1 MIYSKLNN
9 MKSVYVACIAAAFS
23 FLMSNA
29 IIAQNGPNETTNANL
44 QKKIVR
50 GCEYEVLP
58 GLAEVVSIVKT
69 RDASESALQ
78 YDEHEVLFKF
88 TPMEGGELLT
98 MLKDSEIEFYLRS
111 RAIKI
116 PVGPEYIKAKQ
127 LRKGT
132 KYAMNLLQTR
142 NRDACLERYTYE
154 SKALDNDLFEAYDN
168 IIDYTKES
176 YVRQLEMEEVAHEKR
191 KAQQADASA
200 NETVDPTMET
210 ETTVADES
218 TAIIESDALDFDY
231 GGLSEE
237 EIANLSEAEMRV
249 LVEENLRKNLKNNS
263 SSFDAEEL
271 GIDEAKIRA
280 EIEAKK
286 RAEHAEEL
294 KKTPVDNTTPSE
306 EANKSAKNSSEAIKE
321 AKRKAK
327 EAERKAKEDKKRKE
341 QLEVEKKQKEE
352 ELRQRI
358 EREIEAEIQKEIEAK
373 KEADRQE
380 KEKAEQKAADVTKK
394 KEQALEKMKAIELEM
409 KKRIIDEAKRS
420 DCVYG
425 NRISGTIEVVKVTK
439 FKEAALSH
447 LKHVEY
453 QVLVTFRPDN
463 FGDLSKKDKKSWE
476 ANYTFTIDPTG
487 KNANPGAGY
496 IRKYKVF
503 KASRYQGFAQPL
515 ESGICSQMMIYS
527 PDLPNDEGKIKLK

>member
-1 MIYSKLNN
+1 
-9 MKSVYVACIAAAFS
+9 MKITYIGCIAAAIIS
-23 FLMSNA
+23 LLSNPLL
-29 IIAQNGPNETTNANL
+29 AQNGPNENVNANL

-69 RDASESALQ
+69 RDADKSALQ

-98 MLKDSEIEFYLRS
+98 MLKDTEIEFYLRS
-111 RAIKI
+111 RAVKI

-176 YVRQLEMEEVAHEKR
+176 YVRKLEMEEAAHEER
-191 KAQQADASA
+191 KAKKADENA
-200 NETVDPTMET
+200 NSTPDPTMET
-210 ETTVADES
+210 ETNTTSEELSEIES
-218 TAIIESDALDFDY
+218 TELDY

-237 EIANLSEAEMRV
+237 EIANLSEAEMRT
-249 LVEENLRKNLKNNS
+249 LVEENLRKKLANNS
-263 SSFDAEEL
+263 SNLDAEEL
-271 GIDEAKIRA
+271 GIDEAKMRL
-280 EIEAKK
+280 EIEARK
-286 RAEHAEEL
+286 RAEHATEL
-294 KKTPVDNTTPSE
+294 KNTEKASTSDSNQNAE
-306 EANKSAKNSSEAIKE
+306 TSSNNKNSADAIKD

-341 QLEVEKKQKEE
+341 QLEIEKKQKEK
-352 ELRQRI
+352 ELRERL
-358 EREIEAEIQKEIEAK
+358 EREIEEKIQSEIQAN
-373 KEADRQE
+373 KEAQLKA
-380 KEKAEQKAADVTKK
+380 KEDAVKKAADNAKK
-394 KEQALEKMKAIELEM
+394 KEEALEKMKAIEMEM
-409 KKRIIDEAKRS
+409 KKRIIDESKRG
-420 DCVYG
+420 DCVFG

-439 FKEAALSH
+439 VKEADVSA

-453 QVLVTFRPDN
+453 EVLVTFRPDN
-463 FGDLSKKDKKSWE
+463 FGDLSKKDKKSLE
-476 ANYTFTIDPTG
+476 TNYTFTIDPTS

-503 KASRYQGFAQPL
+503 KASRYQGFAQAL
-515 ESGICSQMMIYS
+515 ESGICNQMMIYS
-527 PDLPNDEGKIKLK
+527 PDLPNDAAKIKLK

>member
-1 MIYSKLNN
+1 MRIFNAGIYTT
-9 MKSVYVACIAAAFS
+9 AFCLS
-23 FLMSNA
+23 ITTSLL
-29 IIAQNGPNETTNANL
+29 AQNGPNENTSTTP

-58 GLAEVVSIVKT
+58 GLAEVVSISKT
-69 RDASESALQ
+69 RDASESSLK

-88 TPMEGGELLT
+88 TPMEGGELLE
-98 MLKDSEIEFYLRS
+98 MLKDTEIEFYLRS
-111 RAIKI
+111 RAVKI

-132 KYAMNLLQTR
+132 RYAMNLLQTR

-176 YVRQLEMEEVAHEKR
+176 YVRKLEMEEVAHEKR
-191 KAQQADASA
+191 KAAQADATT
-200 NETVDPTMET
+200 NTTVDPTSET
-210 ETTVADES
+210 ESASTEEDLSTIETTE
-218 TAIIESDALDFDY
+218 LDY
-231 GGLSEE
+231 GGLTEE
-237 EIANLSEAEMRV
+237 EIANLSEAEMRAI
-249 LVEENLRKNLKNNS
+249 VEENLRKKLNGNS
-263 SSFDAEEL
+263 SSLNADEL

-294 KKTPVDNTTPSE
+294 KNKTVSTQTTDNTNTT
-306 EANKSAKNSSEAIKE
+306 NTNKNSSDAIKE

-327 EAERKAKEDKKRKE
+327 EAERREKEEKKRKE
-341 QLEVEKKQKEE
+341 QLALEKKQKEQ
-352 ELRQRI
+352 ELR
-358 EREIEAEIQKEIEAK
+358 ERLEKEIEDK
-373 KEADRQE
+373 IQQE
-380 KEKAEQKAADVTKK
+380 IEDKRIAEQKAKEDAQKKALEDAKK
-394 KEQALEKMKAIELEM
+394 KEEALEKMKAIEMEM
-409 KKRIIDEAKRS
+409 KKRIIDEAKRG

-439 FKEAALSH
+439 AKEADVSH

-453 QVLVTFRPDN
+453 EVLVTFRPDN

-476 ANYTFTIDPTG
+476 TNYTFTIDPTG

-515 ESGICSQMMIYS
+515 ETGICNQMMIYS
-527 PDLPNDEGKIKLK
+527 PDLPNDASKIKLK